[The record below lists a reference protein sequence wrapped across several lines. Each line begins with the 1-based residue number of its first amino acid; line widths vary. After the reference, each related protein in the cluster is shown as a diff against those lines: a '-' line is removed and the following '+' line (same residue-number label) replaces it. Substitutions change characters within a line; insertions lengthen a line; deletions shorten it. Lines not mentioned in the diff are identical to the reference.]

1 MDYFKDIE
9 DKSEKK
15 EAKKQDEKPD
25 EIVEAVL
32 EKIRKQ
38 KRKRN
43 CIAISS
49 VVLVMAFVL
58 VKLVTAGVI
67 HISWYENYQDR
78 KAKKRDV
85 AIAEAK
91 DIYDLLPYTNNGN
104 QKSKESLYEDY
115 ANNFIRINDKVGYID
130 DQLNVKIPLVYDEIE
145 GARVNNLGAEQEEN
159 YYKVKGSDGIGL
171 LDCEMNFLFEPKYLM
186 IEVFA
191 DGKYLIGERDD
202 ATGENILK
210 IVNNNKEIIC
220 ESNIGGGYCEGCY
233 LFGGE
238 YVLKIRCREGRR
250 TYAGILNG
258 NLEPII
264 PVKYDDV
271 KLSVY
276 HYKEN
281 YEFYRVIKNNQC
293 ASFDISGEQL
303 DLFVDIEE

>member
-186 IEVFA
+186 I
-191 DGKYLIGERDD
+191 
-202 ATGENILK
+202 
-210 IVNNNKEIIC
+210 
-220 ESNIGGGYCEGCY
+220 
-233 LFGGE
+233 
-238 YVLKIRCREGRR
+238 
-250 TYAGILNG
+250 
-258 NLEPII
+258 
-264 PVKYDDV
+264 
-271 KLSVY
+271 
-276 HYKEN
+276 
-281 YEFYRVIKNNQC
+281 
-293 ASFDISGEQL
+293 
-303 DLFVDIEE
+303 